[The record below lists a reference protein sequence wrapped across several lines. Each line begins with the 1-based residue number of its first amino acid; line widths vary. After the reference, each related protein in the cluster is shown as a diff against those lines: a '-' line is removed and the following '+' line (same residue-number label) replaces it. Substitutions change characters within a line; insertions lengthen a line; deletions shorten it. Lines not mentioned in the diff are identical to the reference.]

1 MVVLLVLLVK
11 MSLVVFG
18 SLVVIVVV
26 LMTLGKQRACKHS
39 QQQGC
44 GKQFFHAIDPIMYP
58 ASG

>member
-1 MVVLLVLLVK
+1 
-11 MSLVVFG
+11 
-18 SLVVIVVV
+18 VIVVV

-44 GKQFFHAIDPIMYP
+44 GKQSFHAIDPIMSP